1 MVKGL
6 AFTML
11 PVIDMP
17 RARRFYEQ
25 ELGLKAARDFAGGWV
40 EYDLPG
46 GTFAITTAAE
56 GCVPSSTTGGIGL
69 EVDNVDQMTEEL
81 RKIGRVIKLEPLSTP
96 VCRMSVVLDTEGN
109 AITLHQATQSW

>member
-6 AFTML
+6 AFTMY
-11 PVIDMP
+11 PVIDMQ

-25 ELGLKAARDFAGGWV
+25 DLGLKPARDVSGGWV

-46 GTFAITTAAE
+46 GTFAITTMADGRE
-56 GCVPSSTTGGIGL
+56 PSSTASGIGL
-69 EVDNVDQMTEEL
+69 EVDNVDQMTEGL
-81 RKIGRVIKLEPLSTP
+81 RQKGRVVKLEPLSTP

-109 AITLHQATQSW
+109 AITLHQATQPW

>member
-6 AFTML
+6 AFTMY
-11 PVIDMP
+11 PVKDMQ

-25 ELGLKAARDFAGGWV
+25 DLGLTSARDNAAGWV

-46 GTFAITTAAE
+46 GTFAITAMAD
-56 GCVPSSTTGGIGL
+56 GCAPSSMAGSIGL
-69 EVDNVDQMTEEL
+69 EVDNVDGMTEAL
-81 RKIGRVIKLEPLSTP
+81 RKNGHTVKLEPLSTP